1 MTRQAE
7 PVTIK
12 VDDDPVIWAPRGSF
26 VASDEVRAVMP
37 EHFLSWY
44 ERERLQVA
52 SRMARWLRLASGPM
66 PISTALRLAVRLSLR
81 GTEMRRKWVAF
92 SVVEEP
98 FLRGRRFPDA
108 EIQPVVD
115 GVVRFSFSE
124 NEPPLATA
132 ATLAVVPCGE
142 RSGISFYPQRAV
154 ASRRI
159 VLAHPEH

>member
-7 PVTIK
+7 PVTIE
-12 VDDDPVIWAPRGSF
+12 VDDEPVIWAPRGSF
-26 VASDEVRAVMP
+26 LASVEVRAVMP
-37 EHFLSWY
+37 EHFLIWY
-44 ERERLQVA
+44 ERERLRLA
-52 SRMARWLRLASGPM
+52 SRLARWLRLASGPM
-66 PISTALRLAVRLSLR
+66 PISTALRLAIRLSLR

-98 FLRGRRFPDA
+98 FLRGRRLPDA
-108 EIQPVVD
+108 EIEPIVD

-132 ATLAVVPCGE
+132 AALTLVPCEE

-159 VLAHPEH
+159 MLAPRER